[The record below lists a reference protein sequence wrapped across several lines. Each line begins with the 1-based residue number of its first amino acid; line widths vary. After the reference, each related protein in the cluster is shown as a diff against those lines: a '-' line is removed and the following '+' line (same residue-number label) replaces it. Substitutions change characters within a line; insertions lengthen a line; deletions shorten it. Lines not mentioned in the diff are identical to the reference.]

1 MRLDQLYFSSS
12 RMKPGYALLTQRT
25 PARQETFP
33 RSSWEG
39 LLPGRCSLG
48 EQCIPSLH
56 PTTAKVKRTEEIN
69 SVVMVRAAMKVDQ

>member
-1 MRLDQLYFSSS
+1 MGESSNSFSDKSVN
-12 RMKPGYALLTQRT
+12 
-25 PARQETFP
+25 ETGP
-33 RSSWEG
+33 SWEG

-69 SVVMVRAAMKVDQ
+69 SVVMVRAAMKADQ